1 MQDRYTVGRNI
12 IKEGDKYCIGIPE
25 WSTAEDILRNKE
37 GVNIKKMKKRIV
49 IVKVVFV
56 FSQPAP
62 QAEFI
67 LYSFRRA
74 VVYL

>member
-1 MQDRYTVGRNI
+1 MINTV
-12 IKEGDKYCIGIPE
+12 EEGIPGKGE
-25 WSTAEDILRNKE
+25 QQRIYYKE
-37 GVNIKKMKKRIV
+37 EGRGEYKKMIKRIV

-67 LYSFRRA
+67 LYLFRRA